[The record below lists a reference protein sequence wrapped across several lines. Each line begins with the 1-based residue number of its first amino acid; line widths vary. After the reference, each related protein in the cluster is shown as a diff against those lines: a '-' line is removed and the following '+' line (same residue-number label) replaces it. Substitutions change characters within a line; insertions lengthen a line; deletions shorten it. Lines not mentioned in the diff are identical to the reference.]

1 MDYNDDPMCVIVEKR
16 GQAEQRVPLRA
27 GPHGFLVWTNDKGEQ
42 VVTEVPNSMLAAKAQ
57 GHALKKPAAAR
68 KKPAAEK
75 KPAGTWRT
83 DETDEED
90 EASQGD
96 EEDTDE
102 EDEASQGDDAPH
114 QSKDEAS
121 RPAAASVPAPV
132 DGRGYNVMWYKRSHS
147 VAIRRKHADK
157 AQLAQFGG
165 ATYKTVSEQKLREIA
180 DAICKE
186 LVAGTIPERKDAV
199 LKKAASLL
207 ANR

>member
-1 MDYNDDPMCVIVEKR
+1 MCVVVKKR

-27 GPHGFLVWTNDKGEQ
+27 GPHGFLVWTNDKGEE
-42 VVTEVPNSMLAAKAQ
+42 VLTEVPNSMLAAKTQ
-57 GHALKKPAAAR
+57 GHALKKPAAPR
-68 KKPAAEK
+68 KRPAAK

-83 DETDEED
+83 DETDD
-90 EASQGD
+90 SGSG
-96 EEDTDE
+96 EDTDE

-132 DGRGYNVMWYKRSHS
+132 DGRGYIVMWYKRSHS

>member
-1 MDYNDDPMCVIVEKR
+1 MDYNDDPMCVVVEKR

-83 DETDEED
+83 DE
-90 EASQGD
+90 
-96 EEDTDE
+96 TDE